1 MPQMA
6 PLMWLNLYGFFT
18 LMFLLFIII
27 NYYIKPIKKIGAS
40 LQGSAPFK
48 FTLKW

>member
-18 LMFLLFIII
+18 LVFLLFIII
-27 NYYIKPIKKIGAS
+27 NYYIKPIKKIETRPQPQS
-40 LQGSAPFK
+40 PIK

>member
-6 PLMWLNLYGFFT
+6 PLMWLNLYSFFT
-18 LMFLLFIII
+18 LVFLLFIII
-27 NYYIKPIKKIGAS
+27 NYYTKPFKKTKERPHPKTP
-40 LQGSAPFK
+40 LK